1 MVAAMTVPLAVAS
14 PALDAL
20 SSSMQA
26 FGRIVAQGRVIEAV
40 LKRARIDLSRADVG
54 LLKVLL
60 DSGVGIRQGDLAD
73 RLAVD
78 APTVTRRVQQ
88 LESRHLVRRT
98 PDPLDRRAQL
108 VQLTAAGTRT
118 IERAMAAFHDWLET
132 VLSTWKESDR
142 DRLAELF
149 ARFTDDC
156 YRNLEC
162 HGH

>member
-1 MVAAMTVPLAVAS
+1 MTAPLAVES

-40 LKRARIDLSRADVG
+40 LKRSRIDLSRADVG

-60 DSGVGIRQGDLAD
+60 DSDVGIRQGDLAD

-108 VQLTAAGTRT
+108 VQLTTAGHRT

-156 YRNLEC
+156 YRSLEC